1 MDHLQHERQHE
12 VVGQGMLKKYL
23 SITKPGIIFG
33 NLISVAAG
41 FFLAAKT
48 EPASVMLLLT
58 TLAGVGLVIAS
69 GCVVNNIFDRDIDQ
83 KMKRTRNR
91 ELVQG
96 NINTDVAFIYSLVM
110 LLAGTALLFQF
121 VNPMSAVVVLL
132 GYVFYVFFYTMW
144 YKRNSVY
151 GTLVGSISGAVPPLV
166 GYLGVTNYLS
176 LEAVLLFI
184 MFCLWQM
191 PHSYAIAMFRIQDY
205 RDAGIPVLPVKEGVD
220 KAHQHMKAYVVAFG
234 AVALGL
240 FLLGEA
246 GYEYLAV
253 SAAVCFMWTK
263 VTFRKVDCLNYI
275 QWSKT
280 VFKVSLLVVMSIS
293 GVLGLELI
301 LLHFL

>member
-1 MDHLQHERQHE
+1 
-12 VVGQGMLKKYL
+12 MLKSYL

-41 FFLAAKT
+41 FFLAAKS
-48 EPASVMLLLT
+48 EPANFLLLLT
-58 TLAGVGLVIAS
+58 TLVGVGLVIAS

-83 KMKRTRNR
+83 KMKRTQNR
-91 ELVQG
+91 ELVMG
-96 NINTDVAFIYSLVM
+96 NINIDAAFVYALV
-110 LLAGTALLFQF
+110 LLLNGTALLFQL
-121 VNPMSAVVVLL
+121 VNPLSAVVVLL

-166 GYLGVTNYLS
+166 GYLAVTNYIS
-176 LEAVLLFI
+176 LEAILLFV

-191 PHSYAIAMFRIQDY
+191 PHSYAIAMFRMQDY
-205 RDAGIPVLPVKEGVD
+205 RDAGIPVLPVKEGIT
-220 KAHQHMKAYVVAFG
+220 KAHQHMKVYVVAFG
-234 AVALGL
+234 VVAIGL
-240 FLLGEA
+240 FMLGEA

-253 SAAVCFMWTK
+253 SAAVCFMWTR
-263 VTFRKVDCLNYI
+263 VTFQKVNYNNYI
-275 QWSKT
+275 QWSKA

-301 LLHFL
+301 PLPFIH

>member
-1 MDHLQHERQHE
+1 
-12 VVGQGMLKKYL
+12 MLKSYL

-48 EPASVMLLLT
+48 EHASLYLLLA

-83 KMKRTRNR
+83 KMKRTQNR
-91 ELVQG
+91 ETVKG
-96 NINTDVAFIYSLVM
+96 NINIDVAFVYALVM
-110 LLAGTALLFQF
+110 LLGGTALLFQLA
-121 VNPMSAVVVLL
+121 NPLSAVVVLL

-144 YKRNSVY
+144 YKRTSVY

-166 GYLGVTNYLS
+166 GYLAVTNYIS
-176 LEAVLLFI
+176 LEAILLFT

-191 PHSYAIAMFRIQDY
+191 PHSYAIAMFRMQDY
-205 RDAGIPVLPVKEGVD
+205 RDAGIPVLPVKEGIN
-220 KAHQHMKAYVVAFG
+220 KAHRHMKAYVVAFG
-234 AVALGL
+234 AVSLAL

-253 SAAVCFMWTK
+253 AAVVCFMWTQ
-263 VTFRKVDCLNYI
+263 VTFRKVDYSNYV
-275 QWSKT
+275 QWSKS

-301 LLHFL
+301 PLPI

>member
-1 MDHLQHERQHE
+1 
-12 VVGQGMLKKYL
+12 MLKSYL

-41 FFLAAKT
+41 FFLAAKS
-48 EPASVMLLLT
+48 EPANFLLLLT
-58 TLAGVGLVIAS
+58 TLVGVGLVIAS

-83 KMKRTRNR
+83 KMKRTQNR
-91 ELVQG
+91 ELVMG
-96 NINTDVAFIYSLVM
+96 NINIDAAFVYALV
-110 LLAGTALLFQF
+110 LLLNGTALLFQL
-121 VNPMSAVVVLL
+121 VNPLSAVVVLL

-166 GYLGVTNYLS
+166 GYLAVTNYIS
-176 LEAVLLFI
+176 LEAILLFI

-191 PHSYAIAMFRIQDY
+191 PHSYAIAMFRMQDY
-205 RDAGIPVLPVKEGVD
+205 RDAGIPVLPVKEGIT
-220 KAHQHMKAYVVAFG
+220 KAHQHMKAYVVAFS
-234 AVALGL
+234 AVAIGL
-240 FLLGEA
+240 FMLGEA

-253 SAAVCFMWTK
+253 SAAVCFMWTR
-263 VTFRKVDCLNYI
+263 VTFQKVNYNNYI
-275 QWSKT
+275 QWSKA

-301 LLHFL
+301 PLPFIH

>member
-1 MDHLQHERQHE
+1 
-12 VVGQGMLKKYL
+12 MLKSYL

-41 FFLAAKT
+41 FFLAAKS
-48 EPASVMLLLT
+48 EPANFLLLLT
-58 TLAGVGLVIAS
+58 TLVGVGLVIAS

-83 KMKRTRNR
+83 KMKRTQNR
-91 ELVQG
+91 ELVMG
-96 NINTDVAFIYSLVM
+96 NINIDAAFVYALV
-110 LLAGTALLFQF
+110 LLLNGTALLFQL
-121 VNPMSAVVVLL
+121 VNPLSAVVVLL

-166 GYLGVTNYLS
+166 GYLAVTNYIS
-176 LEAVLLFI
+176 LEAILLFI

-191 PHSYAIAMFRIQDY
+191 PHSYAIAMFRMQDY
-205 RDAGIPVLPVKEGVD
+205 RDAGIPVLPVKEGIT
-220 KAHQHMKAYVVAFG
+220 KAHQHMKAYVVAFS
-234 AVALGL
+234 AVAIGL
-240 FLLGEA
+240 FMLGEA

-253 SAAVCFMWTK
+253 SAVVCFMWTR
-263 VTFRKVDCLNYI
+263 VTFQKVNYNNYI
-275 QWSKT
+275 QWSKA

-301 LLHFL
+301 PLPFIH

>member
-1 MDHLQHERQHE
+1 
-12 VVGQGMLKKYL
+12 MLKSYW

-41 FFLAAKT
+41 FFLAAKS
-48 EPASVMLLLT
+48 EPANFLLLLT
-58 TLAGVGLVIAS
+58 TLVGVGLVIAS

-83 KMKRTRNR
+83 KMKRTQNR
-91 ELVQG
+91 ELVMG
-96 NINTDVAFIYSLVM
+96 NINIDAAFVYALV
-110 LLAGTALLFQF
+110 LLLNGTALLFQL
-121 VNPMSAVVVLL
+121 VNPLSAVVVLL

-166 GYLGVTNYLS
+166 GYLAVTNYIS
-176 LEAVLLFI
+176 LEAILLFI

-191 PHSYAIAMFRIQDY
+191 PHSYAIAMFRMQDY
-205 RDAGIPVLPVKEGVD
+205 RDAGIPVLPVKEGIT
-220 KAHQHMKAYVVAFG
+220 KAHQHMKSYVVAFG
-234 AVALGL
+234 VVAIGL
-240 FLLGEA
+240 FMLGEA

-253 SAAVCFMWTK
+253 SAAVCFMWTR
-263 VTFRKVDCLNYI
+263 VTFQKVNYNNYT
-275 QWSKT
+275 QWSKA

-301 LLHFL
+301 PLPFIH